1 MRSGEPR
8 APPSTTLL
16 LKVEISNPNDASSTC
31 STCQQPSNLR
41 KGTLQELQSG
51 IHRCNMLSRVV
62 CRKHFST
69 QDIAVL
75 ETLSQDIGR
84 LSNASVFVEGNV
96 VRWVGRTEDT
106 PPDFRCADNVISLP
120 DHVVIPGLVNS
131 HTHMWQSLTR
141 CIAQVITRLGP
152 LHEPQLHLRV
162 S

>member
-1 MRSGEPR
+1 
-8 APPSTTLL
+8 
-16 LKVEISNPNDASSTC
+16 
-31 STCQQPSNLR
+31 
-41 KGTLQELQSG
+41 
-51 IHRCNMLSRVV
+51 MLSRVV

-75 ETLSQDIGR
+75 ETLSHDIGR

-96 VRWVGRTEDT
+96 VRWVGRTEDI
-106 PPDFRCADNVISLP
+106 PPAFGSADNVISLP

-141 CIAQVITRLGP
+141 CIAQVIPRLAP
-152 LHEPQLHLRV
+152 LHEPQFYLRV